1 MCMHITMICQN
12 FHYFLH
18 KNICVCYILNRF
30 ATAATLERDL
40 ENFLR
45 SSGAEFC
52 DITLVLDECQ
62 IPAHAAIL
70 AARSS
75 YFEAMFRSFRPE
87 NNMVN
92 VRTFLGVCNCQN
104 I

>member
-1 MCMHITMICQN
+1 MIIKN
-12 FHYFLH
+12 FL
-18 KNICVCYILNRF
+18 VG
-30 ATAATLERDL
+30 ATLERDL

-45 SSGAEFC
+45 VSGVEFC
-52 DITLVLDECQ
+52 DITLVLDGSE
-62 IPAHAAIL
+62 IPAHTAIL

-92 VRTFLGVCNCQN
+92 VSKSMFFMINTCIRF
-104 I
+104 